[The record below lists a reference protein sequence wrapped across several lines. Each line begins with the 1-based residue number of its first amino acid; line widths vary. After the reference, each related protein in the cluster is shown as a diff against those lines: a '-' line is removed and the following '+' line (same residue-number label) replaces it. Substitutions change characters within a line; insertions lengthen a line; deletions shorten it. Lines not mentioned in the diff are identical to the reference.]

1 MQAEFVSPRRRGAW
15 VGSDALGP
23 CPRQDAV
30 SGTPLLQQEEEEEDP
45 HDEGLGT
52 AGLHQATQAPE
63 GKSRGV
69 ECGPRE
75 VSVGHLGAG
84 PLGPLWASPRALSL
98 WDRIAPGPE
107 SLSLLTACP
116 PLPTAAANKWGL
128 VAERLLDLS
137 ASFSSVLTRVQV
149 FVRRL
154 LELHVF
160 KLVALY
166 TVWVA
171 LKEVSVG
178 HTSSY
183 SAVGFLRAPHWPLDL
198 GGPQGRELPYPP
210 GSAPQ
215 PLLFHLPP
223 GVSDEPLAGRA
234 LGLRPALPPL
244 QAHGLLPVHG
254 MDLHHHCVQDALP
267 AQGRQPP

>member
-1 MQAEFVSPRRRGAW
+1 MWTQRGECGVPR
-15 VGSDALGP
+15 S
-23 CPRQDAV
+23 
-30 SGTPLLQQEEEEEDP
+30 
-45 HDEGLGT
+45 
-52 AGLHQATQAPE
+52 QATGSPVGEPQ
-63 GKSRGV
+63 SL
-69 ECGPRE
+69 
-75 VSVGHLGAG
+75 VSVGQN
-84 PLGPLWASPRALSL
+84 SPRPRVPVPSYHLS
-98 WDRIAPGPE
+98 A
-107 SLSLLTACP
+107 T
-116 PLPTAAANKWGL
+116 PTVAANMWGL

-178 HTSSY
+178 HTPSS
-183 SAVGFLRAPHWPLDL
+183 SAVGLLKAPHWPLWIL
-198 GGPQGRELPYPP
+198 GAHRGGNCPTFL
-210 GSAPQ
+210 AQ
-215 PLLFHLPP
+215 PHLFHLPP
-223 GVSDEPLAGRA
+223 GVSNEPLAGGA

-254 MDLHHHCVQDALP
+254 MDLHHHRVQDALP
-267 AQGRQPP
+267 AQSRQPS